1 MLHMVLVILKIIGIL
16 LAALAA
22 LLLLILGCL
31 LFVPVR
37 YRIRLKKDK
46 ETLSGEA
53 AAFWLLHLLSFSL
66 AYSAGRGRPGIQI
79 RIFGISLERFRKRRR
94 RPAEEAP
101 VEDEPAEEEPLP
113 EEDRE
118 EEEESSWKEESS
130 GKEESS
136 WKEES
141 FEKEESS
148 EKKESFEKEE
158 DLEEKEAFREKPE
171 QSRKEAFGRWKD
183 RLLRLKQKPGQWSR
197 SFRRKKRRLAST
209 VSLIREYRPR
219 EVLELL
225 WGYAK
230 KLARHFRP
238 RKIRGFLKFGTG
250 DPALTGELT
259 GILYLLLP
267 VSAKDFSL
275 EPEFHEAALE
285 ADLTAW
291 GRIRGIHLLVTA
303 VEIFRN
309 KQLKKIIR
317 RLRSTL
323 EC

>member
-16 LAALAA
+16 LAAMAA

-66 AYSAGRGRPGIQI
+66 AYSAGRERPGIQI
-79 RIFGISLERFRKRRR
+79 RIFGISLERFRKKRR

-101 VEDEPAEEEPLP
+101 VEEAPAEEEPAEQEPLP
-113 EEDRE
+113 EEVRE
-118 EEEESSWKEESS
+118 EEEESFGKEESFEEEESSEKEESS
-130 GKEESS
+130 GK
-136 WKEES
+136 KER
-141 FEKEESS
+141 F
-148 EKKESFEKEE
+148 
-158 DLEEKEAFREKPE
+158 EKEAFREKPE
-171 QSRKEAFGRWKD
+171 PSRKEAFGRWED
-183 RLLRLKQKPGQWSR
+183 RILRLKQKPGQWSR

-291 GRIRGIHLLVTA
+291 GRIRGIHLLVAA

>member
-16 LAALAA
+16 LAAMAA

-53 AAFWLLHLLSFSL
+53 AAFWLFHLLSFSL
-66 AYSAGRGRPGIQI
+66 AYSAGRERSGIQI

-94 RPAEEAP
+94 RPTEEAP

-113 EEDRE
+113 EEVRE
-118 EEEESSWKEESS
+118 E
-130 GKEESS
+130 G
-136 WKEES
+136 EES
-141 FEKEESS
+141 FGKEESS
-148 EKKESFEKEE
+148 EKEESFEEEESSGKKERF
-158 DLEEKEAFREKPE
+158 EKEAFREKPE

-183 RLLRLKQKPGQWSR
+183 RILRLKQKPGQWSR

-275 EPEFHEAALE
+275 EPEFHETALE
-285 ADLTAW
+285 ADLAAW
-291 GRIRGIHLLVTA
+291 GRIRGIHLLVAA

>member
-16 LAALAA
+16 LAAVAA

-66 AYSAGRGRPGIQI
+66 AYSAGRERPGIQI
-79 RIFGISLERFRKRRR
+79 RIFGISLEQFRKKRR

-101 VEDEPAEEEPLP
+101 VEEAPAEEEPAEQEPLP
-113 EEDRE
+113 EEVRE
-118 EEEESSWKEESS
+118 EEEESFGKEESS
-130 GKEESS
+130 GKEESF
-136 WKEES
+136 EE
-141 FEKEESS
+141 EESS
-148 EKKESFEKEE
+148 GKKERF
-158 DLEEKEAFREKPE
+158 EKEAFREKPE

-183 RLLRLKQKPGQWSR
+183 RILRLKQKPGQWSR

-291 GRIRGIHLLVTA
+291 GRIRGIHLLVAA